1 MRQLGP
7 GSELPQWVI
16 ELEVSAFGGAWGPLE
31 EGECLWSL
39 EDLAFARWRLI
50 DVVGEAELLRIAV
63 APSARRQGL
72 GRRLLE
78 ANQASLTALGCD
90 TLHLEVRV
98 SNAPARALY
107 EALGWRVVGQR
118 RGYYRDGED
127 AALYRRE
134 LP

>member
-7 GSELPQWVI
+7 GSELPQWVVD
-16 ELEVSAFGGAWGPLE
+16 LEENAFGGAWGPLE

-63 APSARRQGL
+63 TPAARRQGL
-72 GRRLLE
+72 ARRLLE
-78 ANQASLTALGCD
+78 ANQASLAALGCD
-90 TLHLEVRV
+90 TLHLEVRI
-98 SNAPARALY
+98 SNTPARSLY
-107 EALGWRVVGQR
+107 ESLGWRVVGQR
-118 RGYYRDGED
+118 KGYYRDGED
-127 AALYRRE
+127 AALYRRD

>member
-1 MRQLGP
+1 VRQLGP
-7 GSELPQWVI
+7 GSELPQWIV
-16 ELEVSAFGGAWGPLE
+16 ELETEAFGGAWGPLE

-63 APSARRQGL
+63 APSARRRGL
-72 GRRLLE
+72 GQRLLQ
-78 ANQASLTALGCD
+78 ANQSSLAALGCD

-98 SNAPARALY
+98 SNLPARALY
-107 EALGWRVVGQR
+107 ESLGWREVGLR
-118 RGYYRDGED
+118 KGYYRDGED
-127 AALYRRE
+127 AALYRRD